1 MYRTLSAALISG
13 CLLAT
18 AAAAQDAATA
28 TAEAAPAPGTLEASA
43 PSPSSAAPAVAPTPP
58 ALPDAAAAP
67 AAPAAPATEAA
78 VAAPVVHRI
87 APCEGGPYCVS
98 STSYE
103 EGRHIAPIRYGGSD
117 APAQQAMLR
126 ILSGMGEAKVV
137 EVTPG
142 YIHAA
147 FPSLVPGLSDDLE
160 MLFANHL
167 IQVRSSRRTA
177 VYDFGANRNRVEAL
191 RKAFE
196 DIQP

>member
-28 TAEAAPAPGTLEASA
+28 TAEAAPAPGTLEAPA
-43 PSPSSAAPAVAPTPP
+43 PSPSPS
-58 ALPDAAAAP
+58 
-67 AAPAAPATEAA
+67 APAAPATEAA
-78 VAAPVVHRI
+78 IAAPVVHRI

-142 YIHAA
+142 YIHAV